1 MKVIS
6 SIYLNQ
12 KINILGSVVKFENG
26 KADIS
31 DKLFVEIEK
40 EQFPGIEREDGTKK
54 SVPTK
59 DSVDADAT
67 IKEMSES
74 YMEEIDRL
82 KKTINQKDQL
92 LSEAKQEAKS
102 WRDLCSELQ
111 SGKAGEKEVKEKKKK
126 EEKAKTPIVEEKD
139 ITLVEEIEKIKEE
152 LVQMSLS
159 DLTELAMQ
167 EGIDEVSIIEAGD
180 SQEKLIDV
188 IIEFY
193 TKK

>member
-1 MKVIS
+1 MKVLS

-12 KINILGSVVKFENG
+12 KINILGSIVKFENG
-26 KADIS
+26 KAEIS
-31 DKLFVEIEK
+31 DKLFAEIEK
-40 EQFPGIEREDGTKK
+40 EQFPGIEREGGTTKPV
-54 SVPTK
+54 STK
-59 DSVDADAT
+59 DSADADAT

-111 SGKAGEKEVKEKKKK
+111 SGKAGEKEVKEKK
-126 EEKAKTPIVEEKD
+126 EEKTKTSVVEEKD
-139 ITLVEEIEKIKEE
+139 VALIEEIEKIK
-152 LVQMSLS
+152 V
-159 DLTELAMQ
+159 ELATMTLQDLIDLATQ
-167 EGIDEVSIIEAGD
+167 EGIEETSIVEAGD

-188 IIEFY
+188 IVAFY
-193 TKK
+193 TKNN